1 MHVCLSAH
9 TLYARRSSVSWEMAL
24 EVKWPVE
31 PYLQPEP
38 LRKKR
43 KSELLN
49 KRPLLCTNSIH
60 PSSLA
65 EWLFNCQHLDA
76 LTLVLSTAM
85 SVLAQLWRGDKGLQA
100 HEPTV
105 VVWNTHICKQELA
118 YSNTV
123 DILHRLPEKHNELSF
138 GNTCVQPIH
147 SECHSS
153 GILLQNRAKS
163 FQTLNYPD
171 STVTIKKWLW
181 PKSQL

>member
-1 MHVCLSAH
+1 MHVCLCEH
-9 TLYARRSSVSWEMAL
+9 TVHGCRSSVSWEMAL

-43 KSELLN
+43 KCELLN

-60 PSSLA
+60 PSFLA
-65 EWLFNCQHLDA
+65 GWLFNCPHLDA

-85 SVLAQLWRGDKGLQA
+85 SVLAQLWRGDKGCK
-100 HEPTV
+100 HTNRPWWCETH
-105 VVWNTHICKQELA
+105 THICKQELA

-123 DILHRLPEKHNELSF
+123 DIFHRLPERHNELSF

-153 GILLQNRAKS
+153 RILLQNRAKP
-163 FQTLNYPD
+163 FQMLNYPD
-171 STVTIKKWLW
+171 STATIKKWLQ
-181 PKSQL
+181 PKS